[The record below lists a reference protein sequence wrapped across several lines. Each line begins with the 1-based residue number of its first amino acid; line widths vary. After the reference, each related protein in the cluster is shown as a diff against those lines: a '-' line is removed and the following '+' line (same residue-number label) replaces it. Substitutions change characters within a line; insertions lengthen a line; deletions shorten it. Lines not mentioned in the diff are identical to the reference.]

1 MLNMMRNLEIFPTD
15 LNYVNS
21 LFIQN
26 NSPSL
31 IGFSLNLTFNWCN
44 EQVTFYKKRPDHV
57 TVSDEISIICSTL
70 YTEELKNQ

>member
-1 MLNMMRNLEIFPTD
+1 MRNLEIVPTD

-31 IGFSLNLTFNWCN
+31 NGFNLNLTFNWCK
-44 EQVTFYKKRPDHV
+44 EQVTFYKKKPNHV
-57 TVSDEISIICSTL
+57 TVSDEIS
-70 YTEELKNQ
+70 